1 MKIPRLQKLGHG
13 YWVTIGLL
21 AAACAA
27 SSVLSVQ
34 YQLPA
39 RPSDPI
45 PRTITLAFQD
55 GRKTDAF
62 LTPMARDE
70 LENFSN
76 VFALTVSKRGGSGE
90 LKGAYELA
98 PLFREIL
105 RVRLE
110 NAGLKVAAPG
120 AKADAE
126 FKFELKEFKLDFGD
140 RKWTAL
146 IAYNALLLKDSS
158 LLAQQVVNGSA
169 ERVKVIGKTDAE
181 KVLGELLSDTIN
193 QMDLAALFKQA
204 GL

>member
-1 MKIPRLQKLGHG
+1 MTIPALRKPGMGCWIAL
-13 YWVTIGLL
+13 GLL

-27 SSVLSVQ
+27 SNVLSVQ

-39 RPSDPI
+39 RPLAPI
-45 PRTITLAFQD
+45 PRLVTLEFQD

-70 LENFSN
+70 LEGFSN
-76 VFALTVSKRGGSGE
+76 VYALTVSQHGGTKE
-90 LKGAYELA
+90 LKGAYELG

-120 AKADAE
+120 VKADAE
-126 FKFELKEFKLDFGD
+126 FKFALKEFKLDFGD
-140 RKWTAL
+140 RKWAAVV
-146 IAYNALLLKDSS
+146 AYDALLSKDGAM
-158 LLAQQVVNGSA
+158 LAQQAVNGSA

-181 KVLGELLSDTIN
+181 KVLGELLSDAIN
-193 QMDLAALFKQA
+193 QMDLTGLFKQA

>member
-1 MKIPRLQKLGHG
+1 MKIPQLRKLGYG
-13 YWVTIGLL
+13 GWVAIGIL

-27 SSVLSVQ
+27 SNVLSVH

-45 PRTITLAFQD
+45 PRSVTLAFED

-76 VFALTVSKRGGSGE
+76 VYALTVSKRGGSGE
-90 LKGAYELA
+90 LKGAYELG

-110 NAGLKVAAPG
+110 NAGLKVVAPG

-126 FKFELKEFKLDFGD
+126 FKLGLKEFKLDFGD
-140 RKWTAL
+140 RKWTAR
-146 IAYNALLLKDSS
+146 IAYDALLLRDGSM
-158 LLAQQVVNGSA
+158 LAKQAVNGSA
-169 ERVKVIGKTDAE
+169 ERVKIIGKTDAE

-193 QMDLAALFKQA
+193 QMDLTALFKQA

>member
-1 MKIPRLQKLGHG
+1 MKIPRLQMPG
-13 YWVTIGLL
+13 YGFWVTIGILT
-21 AAACAA
+21 AACAA
-27 SSVLSVQ
+27 SNVLSVH

-39 RPSDPI
+39 RPSNPI
-45 PRTITLAFQD
+45 PGRVTLAFED
-55 GRKTDAF
+55 DRKTDAF

-98 PLFREIL
+98 PLFSEML

-110 NAGLKVAAPG
+110 NAGLNVVAPG
-120 AKADAE
+120 TKADAE

-140 RKWTAL
+140 RTWTATV
-146 IAYNALLLKDSS
+146 AYDALLFKNGSM
-158 LLAQQVVNGSA
+158 LAKQAVNGSA

-181 KVLGELLSDTIN
+181 KVLGELLSETIN
-193 QMDLAALFKQA
+193 RMDLAGLFKQA

>member
-1 MKIPRLQKLGHG
+1 MKTPRLQKLGYE
-13 YWVTIGLL
+13 YWAAISLL

-27 SSVLSVQ
+27 SNVMSVH

-45 PRTITLAFQD
+45 PRSVTLVFQD
-55 GRKTDAF
+55 NRKTDAF

-70 LENFSN
+70 LENFSD
-76 VFALTVSKRGGSGE
+76 VFALTVSQRGGSGE
-90 LKGAYELA
+90 LKGAFELG

-110 NAGLKVAAPG
+110 NAGLKVVAPS

-140 RKWTAL
+140 RKWTAAA
-146 IAYNALLLKDSS
+146 AYNAVLLKNGSM
-158 LLAQQVVNGSA
+158 LAQQAVNGSA
-169 ERVKVIGKTDAE
+169 ERVKIIGKTDAE

-193 QMDLAALFKQA
+193 QMNLTALFKQA

>member
-1 MKIPRLQKLGHG
+1 MKRPSLRNLGYG
-13 YWVTIGLL
+13 RWIAMGML

-27 SSVLSVQ
+27 SNVLSVQ

-39 RPSDPI
+39 RPSEPI
-45 PRTITLAFQD
+45 PRSVTLSFED

-110 NAGLKVAAPG
+110 NAGLKVVAPG

-140 RKWTAL
+140 RKWTTVV
-146 IAYNALLLKDSS
+146 AYNALLLRDGS
-158 LLAQQVVNGSA
+158 LLAKQAVNGSA

>member
-1 MKIPRLQKLGHG
+1 MTIPQLRKLGFG
-13 YWVTIGLL
+13 CWVAFGIL

-27 SSVLSVQ
+27 SNVLSVQ

-39 RPSDPI
+39 RSSDPI
-45 PRTITLAFQD
+45 PRSVSLVFAD

-70 LENFSN
+70 LENFSD
-76 VFALTVSKRGGSGE
+76 VYALTVSKRGGSGE
-90 LKGAYELA
+90 LKGAYELG

-110 NAGLKVAAPG
+110 NAGLKVVAPG
-120 AKADAE
+120 VKADAE
-126 FKFELKEFKLDFGD
+126 FKFALKEFKLDFGN
-140 RKWTAL
+140 RKWAAVV
-146 IAYNALLLKDSS
+146 AYDALLSKDGAM
-158 LLAQQVVNGSA
+158 LAQQAVNGSA

>member
-1 MKIPRLQKLGHG
+1 MKIPQLRKFG
-13 YWVTIGLL
+13 YGWCVAIGIL
-21 AAACAA
+21 AAACAT
-27 SSVLSVQ
+27 SNVLSVH

-45 PRTITLAFQD
+45 PRSVTLAFED

-76 VFALTVSKRGGSGE
+76 VYALTVSKRGGSGE
-90 LKGAYELA
+90 LKGAFELG
-98 PLFREIL
+98 PLLKEIL

-110 NAGLKVAAPG
+110 NAGLKVVAPG
-120 AKADAE
+120 MRADAE
-126 FKFELKEFKLDFGD
+126 FKFGLKEFKLDFGD
-140 RKWTAL
+140 RKWTAVV
-146 IAYNALLLKDSS
+146 AYDALLLKDGSM
-158 LLAQQVVNGSA
+158 LAKQAVNGSA

-193 QMDLAALFKQA
+193 QMDLTALFKQA

>member
-1 MKIPRLQKLGHG
+1 MKIHQLRKLGFRG
-13 YWVTIGLL
+13 WVAIGIL

-27 SSVLSVQ
+27 SNVLSVH

-39 RPSDPI
+39 QPSAAI
-45 PRTITLAFQD
+45 PRSVTLAFED
-55 GRKTDAF
+55 GRKTNAF

-76 VFALTVSKRGGSGE
+76 VYALTVSKRGGSGE
-90 LKGAYELA
+90 LKGAYELG

-105 RVRLE
+105 RARLE
-110 NAGLKVAAPG
+110 NAGLKVVAPG

-126 FKFELKEFKLDFGD
+126 FKLGLREFKLDFGD
-140 RKWTAL
+140 RKWTAVV
-146 IAYNALLLKDSS
+146 AYDALLLKDGSM
-158 LLAQQVVNGSA
+158 LARQAVNGSA
-169 ERVKVIGKTDAE
+169 ERVKIIGKTDAE

-193 QMDLAALFKQA
+193 QMDLTALFKQA

>member
-1 MKIPRLQKLGHG
+1 MKIPRLQILGYG
-13 YWVTIGLL
+13 YWFAIGML

-27 SSVLSVQ
+27 SNVLSVH

-39 RPSDPI
+39 RPSGPI
-45 PRTITLAFQD
+45 PRSVTLAFQD

-62 LTPMARDE
+62 LTPMARQE

-76 VFALTVSKRGGSGE
+76 VYALTVSQRGGSGE

-110 NAGLKVAAPG
+110 NAGLRVVAAG

-126 FKFELKEFKLDFGD
+126 FKLGLKEFKLDFGD

-146 IAYNALLLKDSS
+146 IAYDAMLLKDGA
-158 LLAQQVVNGSA
+158 LLAQQAVTGNA
-169 ERVKVIGKTDAE
+169 ERVKIIGKTDAE
-181 KVLGELLSDTIN
+181 KMLGELLSDAIN
-193 QMDLAALFKQA
+193 QMDLTALFKQA